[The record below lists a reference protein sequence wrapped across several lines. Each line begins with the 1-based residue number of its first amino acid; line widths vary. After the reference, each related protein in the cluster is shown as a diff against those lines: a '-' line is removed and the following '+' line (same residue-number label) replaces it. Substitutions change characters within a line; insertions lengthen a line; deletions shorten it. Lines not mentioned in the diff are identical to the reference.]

1 MSSKSEISCKAASS
15 INAKEEYAPR
25 DEEDEV
31 AIAVRIHAPAFAS
44 SMLTFVKQCQG
55 FDASRSSRSDTSSIE
70 RGGMGCARECGTGL
84 GVLASLEVE
93 SIVEGTE
100 PHEGMVD
107 QCFVGSIWIQ
117 FVLLLTENSNCEKCT
132 LVAPEWPR
140 HLAPPSFLSV
150 TRSKNCHGHSD

>member
-1 MSSKSEISCKAASS
+1 M
-15 INAKEEYAPR
+15 NAKEEYAPR

-84 GVLASLEVE
+84 GVLVSLEVE
-93 SIVEGTE
+93 SVVEGTE
-100 PHEGMVD
+100 PHDGMVD
-107 QCFVGSIWIQ
+107 QCFVGR
-117 FVLLLTENSNCEKCT
+117 FGDNLYCC
-132 LVAPEWPR
+132 
-140 HLAPPSFLSV
+140 
-150 TRSKNCHGHSD
+150 